1 MPHSRRVQEIRL
13 LRSTHPPETAWRIN
27 RADTYP
33 PTCDH
38 QALRRPLAAALV
50 ALVASGAV
58 ATLGQTSEAAPQQ
71 ATITVLPG
79 IVQPGKK
86 IANADKALAAVVATF
101 APAKKGRAVVLQK
114 KAGSKWVDVATGVQ
128 DRAGKVEFAAPAGSA
143 TSPVTYRAVAPK
155 GSGLGS
161 VASRAVATSQW
172 GPATFTDQF
181 PGTAPSANWVHRMQF
196 YQPVVDAQLL
206 QGRPRRRS
214 RSRRARCA

>member
-1 MPHSRRVQEIRL
+1 M
-13 LRSTHPPETAWRIN
+13 
-27 RADTYP
+27 
-33 PTCDH
+33 
-38 QALRRPLAAALV
+38 
-50 ALVASGAV
+50 
-58 ATLGQTSEAAPQQ
+58 
-71 ATITVLPG
+71 LPG

-181 PGTAPSANWVHRMQF
+181 PGTALSANWVHRMQF

-206 QGRPRRRS
+206 EGRPVGGRGLA
-214 RSRRARCA
+214 RARCA